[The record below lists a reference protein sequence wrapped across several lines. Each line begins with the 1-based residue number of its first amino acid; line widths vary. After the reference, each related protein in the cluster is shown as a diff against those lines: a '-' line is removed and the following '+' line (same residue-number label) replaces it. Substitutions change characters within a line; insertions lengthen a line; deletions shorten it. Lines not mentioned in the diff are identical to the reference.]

1 MALGSNQAAPRTH
14 CNRSLPVRAQEGA
27 AAFAYSSSRR
37 RSSPFHW
44 LTVML
49 VIAAYATWR
58 LNWIDVSARPIPLSF
73 AFPCPPRRR
82 SWFTLRPDG
91 CFGRD
96 QTMSLWQLCFDYRC
110 RSNRN
115 VLGDG

>member
-58 LNWIDVSARPIPLSF
+58 LNWIDVSGTSYTTIFCISLSTSQ
-73 AFPCPPRRR
+73 AE
-82 SWFTLRPDG
+82 LV
-91 CFGRD
+91 
-96 QTMSLWQLCFDYRC
+96 Y
-110 RSNRN
+110 
-115 VLGDG
+115 VAA